1 MKYNHKLHILITGIT
16 VMKDDLAVWKCML
29 TISINISRD
38 FIGFLEEVK

>member
-16 VMKDDLAVWKCML
+16 VMKDDLAVYGNCKHAFP
-29 TISINISRD
+29 NISRD